1 MCANLDGIWGT
12 MLREINQRCILY
24 SITYMWNLKEQN
36 SETEESGGY
45 QGLHGQ

>member
-1 MCANLDGIWGT
+1 MTTWMNIKSI
-12 MLREINQRCILY
+12 MLSETNQRQILY